1 MWLCNKRFG
10 GINIINAAL
19 CWSIWKLRISLCFHG
34 VSCKHAHAVAVGAA
48 NAALLED
55 FGAFNLKIVLGF
67 EAALSDGAQRWTGGG
82 INGAHN
88 ISFDHFYTIFV
99 FFTCYWLV

>member
-10 GINIINAAL
+10 GINIINAAV
-19 CWSIWKLRISLCFHG
+19 CWSIWKLIISLRFHG

-55 FGAFNLKIVLGF
+55 FGAFNLKIVHGF
-67 EAALSDGAQRWTGGG
+67 EAALSVLEWMADGAQRWTGGG
-82 INGAHN
+82 EACA
-88 ISFDHFYTIFV
+88 V
-99 FFTCYWLV
+99 